1 MAALSPVKRTSWM
14 VIVQER
20 RDGVLQPVQSM
31 AATASRQAWLAVSI
45 AAVVVAAVWLLVFAR
60 SIVPVN
66 RCKPFRRRPDMW
78 IKICGITRTD
88 DAIAAMQAG
97 VDAIGLNC
105 FAESKR
111 FIPVE
116 QAVSIA
122 GALRETAAAQPT
134 LRLPELIGVFV
145 NAATETIVET
155 VQAIGLTGVQFHG
168 DETPEQIQLC
178 MARLPGRKCIPALRV
193 SADRIADCLASIN
206 VLQRLIRP
214 DAIVLD
220 AFVPGQYGG
229 TGRTVDP
236 SVPAAWRLAPRPLLC
251 WPAD

>member
-1 MAALSPVKRTSWM
+1 
-14 VIVQER
+14 
-20 RDGVLQPVQSM
+20 
-31 AATASRQAWLAVSI
+31 
-45 AAVVVAAVWLLVFAR
+45 
-60 SIVPVN
+60 
-66 RCKPFRRRPDMW
+66 MW

-111 FIPVE
+111 FVSVD
-116 QAVSIA
+116 QAISIA
-122 GALRETAAAQPT
+122 SALREAAAAQPT
-134 LRLPELIGVFV
+134 QRLPELIGVFV
-145 NAATETIVET
+145 NAAADTIVET
-155 VQAIGLTGVQFHG
+155 VRAIGLTGVQFHG
-168 DETPEQIQLC
+168 DETPEQIQQC
-178 MARLPGRKCIPALRV
+178 MERLRGTKCIRALRV
-193 SADRIADCLASIN
+193 SADRIADCLASVN

-236 SVPAAWRLAPRPLLC
+236 SVPAAWRLTPRPPLVLAGGLTPENVARVISATAP
-251 WPAD
+251 WGVDTASGVETSPGIKDHTKVRHFIEAARRASAGR

>member
-1 MAALSPVKRTSWM
+1 
-14 VIVQER
+14 
-20 RDGVLQPVQSM
+20 
-31 AATASRQAWLAVSI
+31 
-45 AAVVVAAVWLLVFAR
+45 
-60 SIVPVN
+60 
-66 RCKPFRRRPDMW
+66 MW

-116 QAVSIA
+116 QAVNIA
-122 GALRETAAAQPT
+122 GTLRETAAAQPT

-178 MARLPGRKCIPALRV
+178 MAQLPGTKCIRALRV
-193 SADRIADCLASIN
+193 SADRIADCLASVN

-236 SVPAAWRLAPRPLLC
+236 SVPAAWRLAPRPPLVLAGGLTPENVARVISATAP
-251 WPAD
+251 WGVDTASGVETSPGIKDHSKMRRFIEAARRASAGR